1 MHVVLDLLH
10 IRTPIYMGI
19 ANMAYNLA
27 KGFHDYSK
35 CQVSVLVWAEMSGFI
50 AGAIDREMHQIV
62 LPDRLKDVPRYRRGL
77 CPSRV
82 KELLA
87 ENKVDVILTT
97 YFNLSSYVYPKAYH
111 QICVVHDM
119 QPFKNE
125 LDESHYYRALKW
137 LLQSVAYYRL
147 VPHIVTISQYV
158 RGDVRRYSG
167 KDPVVIYNSIS
178 ERTAGEQRIKEI
190 ENIPYILDVNTFW
203 KYKNTER
210 LILAFCA
217 IKDRIPHHLYLK
229 GVNDNED
236 RYEDLSVFID
246 RLGVKDRVILDISN
260 RSEEEMNYLYSHAS
274 LFVSPSLREG
284 FGLTPIEASL
294 HKVPVVVSNIETLLE
309 VTDGLVDSF
318 DPKSVESIAKV
329 MLNAL
334 QHPPSSAELEGIAAH
349 YKEKYSCKCQIDAYM
364 RLVESVANMKN

>member
-111 QICVVHDM
+111 QICVVHDIAMACLSWPLTTRLCRTPYSMALTACWLRTGM
-119 QPFKNE
+119 QK
-125 LDESHYYRALKW
+125 LW
-137 LLQSVAYYRL
+137 LVASGRL
-147 VPHIVTISQYV
+147 WGIGNCV
-158 RGDVRRYSG
+158 RSC
-167 KDPVVIYNSIS
+167 N
-178 ERTAGEQRIKEI
+178 KE
-190 ENIPYILDVNTFW
+190 
-203 KYKNTER
+203 
-210 LILAFCA
+210 
-217 IKDRIPHHLYLK
+217 
-229 GVNDNED
+229 
-236 RYEDLSVFID
+236 
-246 RLGVKDRVILDISN
+246 
-260 RSEEEMNYLYSHAS
+260 
-274 LFVSPSLREG
+274 
-284 FGLTPIEASL
+284 
-294 HKVPVVVSNIETLLE
+294 
-309 VTDGLVDSF
+309 
-318 DPKSVESIAKV
+318 
-329 MLNAL
+329 
-334 QHPPSSAELEGIAAH
+334 
-349 YKEKYSCKCQIDAYM
+349 
-364 RLVESVANMKN
+364 